1 RDGDFPARAVR
12 AGFGLGALLSCDGAF
27 VLGVMNAHTAGAGG
41 IYFPSG
47 MLDPRDVVSGRVD
60 FDRNVRREIA
70 EETGLSVDGIAADS
84 WRGVVAR
91 QRVARIKVFRFH
103 NRRRTC
109 ARAFSIT
116 SETKPSLNFPTFTS
130 FARLP
135 ISNRGCFHSSGRSFC
150 IFGLA
155 TAGDEVACVGRR
167 HGGLAWSRLSL
178 RCTIGRD
185 SLGLRSMTL
194 VVVSIYLAAVLFCVG
209 TTALLLRA
217 WTRSRYGHKGPS
229 DMHYGVA
236 GTALL
241 LSAGIGVAVASQIV
255 VALGYPPAP

>member
-1 RDGDFPARAVR
+1 MLSQAVSTSIATSDGRSPKKPVSALMGLQLIRGGLCSRNSASRSLRYSDSAR
-12 AGFGLGALLSCDGAF
+12 
-27 VLGVMNAHTAGAGG
+27 
-41 IYFPSG
+41 
-47 MLDPRDVVSGRVD
+47 
-60 FDRNVRREIA
+60 
-70 EETGLSVDGIAADS
+70 
-84 WRGVVAR
+84 
-91 QRVARIKVFRFH
+91 
-103 NRRRTC
+103 RRRTC
-109 ARAFSIT
+109 ARAFSII

-135 ISNRGCFHSSGRSFC
+135 ISNWGCFHSSGRSFC

-167 HGGLAWSRLSL
+167 HLPPCLGGLAWSRLSL

-209 TTALLLRA
+209 TTAWMLRA
-217 WTRSRYGHKGPS
+217 WTRRRYWHKSPS
-229 DMHYGVA
+229 DLHYVVA